1 MGAENIFIFGAKVEQ
16 INDLKHRMSISAP
29 EEYFPKSLQRVF
41 QAIREGKF
49 GEREVLMSLISTI
62 TNNNDWY
69 LIGAD
74 F

>member
-1 MGAENIFIFGAKVEQ
+1 
-16 INDLKHRMSISAP
+16 MSITAP
-29 EEYFPKSLQRVF
+29 EKYFPSSLQRIF

-49 GEREVLMSLISTI
+49 GEKEVLLALTATI

-74 F
+74 FESYVKCQ